1 MTKRF
6 LASMAV
12 LITLAPTLPVFA
24 KWGKVT
30 VTDSSGEEVVVKHGL
45 FGKKTLVKDRFGD
58 GFQNK
63 KSIFGLTKDTQVSA
77 LGNDVH
83 VHKGLFGFGKT
94 EGKDMFGDKI
104 SSNKNPFYR
113 NTNID
118 LSGANKMFTK
128 YFAPQQI
135 TPPTVDPNAISH
147 PQALP
152 GALPFSNSNPPAVP
166 ITPPENTPSY

>member
-12 LITLAPTLPVFA
+12 IVTLATNSPALA

-30 VTDSSGEEVVVKHGL
+30 VTDNNGEEMVVKHGL
-45 FGKKTLVKDRFGD
+45 FGKKTYVKDRFGD

-113 NTNID
+113 NTKVD
-118 LSGANKMFTK
+118 LSGANNLFTK
-128 YFAPQQI
+128 YFAPQKI
-135 TPPTVDPNAISH
+135 APPTVDPNAVSH

-152 GALPFSNSNPPAVP
+152 GALPFSNSNSPAVP
-166 ITPPENTPSY
+166 ATSPDNPPSY